1 MNHVDILMATYN
13 GGLYVTNQIL
23 SIVGQ
28 TYKDW
33 TLLIHDDGSTDDT
46 LLQIKDLARWDNRIR
61 LIEDGVM
68 GLGPGGNFMHLLQYS
83 TAPFCCF
90 CDQDDIWLEYKIE
103 TLVSEI
109 ICYDQSKP
117 QVVYGNGNSWFPGE
131 FLIGRRCASVFPK
144 SLRELFFFN
153 GGYQG
158 ASALFNAQMRKCVD
172 KTYDYVAM
180 HDQILNL
187 AGVVYGNI
195 HFLDKELFLYR
206 QHGKNVTPHIV
217 QNPKEK
223 MRRTVKNRMIPVL
236 DKFYFEGIKAFYS
249 THKTNM
255 KHSDIKLFQEFLLLP
270 SYNFWRRIMII
281 LKRGYKVNNST
292 LYLLLKCF
300 MRPFI

>member
-1 MNHVDILMATYN
+1 M
-13 GGLYVTNQIL
+13 
-23 SIVGQ
+23 
-28 TYKDW
+28 
-33 TLLIHDDGSTDDT
+33 
-46 LLQIKDLARWDNRIR
+46 
-61 LIEDGVM
+61 
-68 GLGPGGNFMHLLQYS
+68 
-83 TAPFCCF
+83 
-90 CDQDDIWLEYKIE
+90 
-103 TLVSEI
+103 
-109 ICYDQSKP
+109 
-117 QVVYGNGNSWFPGE
+117 
-131 FLIGRRCASVFPK
+131 
-144 SLRELFFFN
+144 RELFFFN

-158 ASALFNAQMRKCVD
+158 ASALFNAQMRKCID